1 MACTSHHRPSI
12 QWLVSHYTSGPA
24 KLTKA
29 QAVHYIV
36 SDRLGGGRVMG
47 KGSNA
52 RKRAQKA
59 QSEALAR
66 KRASRG
72 WLTWY
77 EALLEAKLERQK
89 QLDAEGLGHTT
100 LSTL

>member
-1 MACTSHHRPSI
+1 MNLPTERPSL
-12 QWLVSHYTSGPA
+12 QWLVPHYTEGPA

-36 SDRLGGGRVMG
+36 SDRLGSGRGRG

-59 QSEALAR
+59 QGEALAR
-66 KRASRG
+66 KRAARG

-77 EALLEAKLERQK
+77 EALMETKLERQK

-100 LSTL
+100 LSTFS